1 MIISKK
7 RKKQSIRVTID
18 GSELEQCSSYKY
30 LGVIFDKNLN
40 WKPHINHLCIKL
52 ARACGCLVK
61 IRNCVSTETLREIYH
76 ALIHSY
82 LRYGVIVWGNAKK
95 TTIQPLITLINR
107 AVRIM
112 SFAPFGKIDLRPIFE
127 EFRLLDMD
135 QIFTLESANFMY
147 ERNVGLLPTKVG

>member
-1 MIISKK
+1 M
-7 RKKQSIRVTID
+7 
-18 GSELEQCSSYKY
+18 
-30 LGVIFDKNLN
+30 GVIFDKNLN
-40 WKPHINHLCIKL
+40 WKQHIDHLCIKL

-61 IRNCVSTETLREIYH
+61 VRNCVSTETLREIYH

-82 LRYGVIVWGNAKK
+82 LRYGIIVWGNAKK

-112 SFAPFGKIDLRPIFE
+112 SFAPFGQIDLKAIFK

-135 QIFTLESANFMY
+135 LIFTLN
-147 ERNVGLLPTKVG
+147 G